1 MTWLADT
8 NVLSEATK
16 PLPHA
21 KAIDWIWAN
30 TGEILTCSIVI
41 GELQQ
46 GIFQLPTGRRREN
59 LQRWLDGYRGRLI
72 SLPFDDHC
80 AVRWASL
87 TADLNARGLAVA
99 VKDSMI
105 AACALAHGLTV
116 ATRNVDDFKHFGVPL
131 VNPFA

>member
-16 PLPHA
+16 PVPHA
-21 KAIDWIWAN
+21 KTTAWVWAN
-30 TGEILTCSIVI
+30 SGEIVTCSIVI

-46 GIFQLPTGRRREN
+46 GIFKLPAGRRREN

-72 SLPFDDHC
+72 SLPFDDLC

-87 TADLNARGLAVA
+87 TADLNARGLTAP

-105 AACALAHGLTV
+105 AACALAHGLKV
-116 ATRNVDDFKHFGVPL
+116 ATRNVNDFKHLGVPL
-131 VNPFA
+131 VNPFD